1 MSQVDLYL
9 DAAER
14 ANTRRSYASAIQ
26 HFEVEWEGLLPA
38 TIDSIARYLAVYAES
53 LSLNTLKHRLAAL
66 SRWHQ
71 DHGFPDPTKALKI
84 RQVLK
89 GIRTLHPAQEKRAK
103 PLELEILR
111 GVADWLTSATAAA
124 VSRGDSANALRHTRD
139 RALVLLGFWRGFRS
153 DELANLRIE
162 FMEIKPGEG
171 LTCFLPRSKGDRNLE
186 GRSYSCPA
194 LSRLC
199 PVEAVEDWLALSK
212 LTAGPLFRK
221 IDRWG
226 HLSEAELTPSSIIPV
241 LRKLLSQAGVA
252 DADSFSSHSLRR
264 GFAQWAG
271 MSGWDIREL
280 MSYVGWRDV
289 KAAMRYLD
297 GADASLKIRFERGLL
312 PAPSVGTV
320 PSPTVVPQLP
330 PVATPPLTLIEVST
344 SLSPFSGPGRGLAR
358 VQRLIVETC
367 LARYQVHKLDSA
379 GTVCRYRISVPE
391 PSRELL
397 DDHLYNLLDD
407 MHQVAD
413 SNQFFLEA
421 TCRNPATGDHWD

>member
-1 MSQVDLYL
+1 MNQIDDYL
-9 DAAER
+9 NAANRE
-14 ANTRRSYASAIQ
+14 NTRRSYVSAIQ
-26 HFEVEWEGLLPA
+26 HFEVEWGGFLPA
-38 TIDSIARYLAVYAES
+38 TVDAILRYLTDHART
-53 LSLNTLKHRLAAL
+53 LSLNTLRHRLAAL
-66 SRWHQ
+66 SRWHH
-71 DHGFPDPTKALKI
+71 DHGFPDPTKAHKV

-103 PLELEILR
+103 PLELMVLQQIS
-111 GVADWLTSATAAA
+111 DWLEDGIEVATERKD
-124 VSRGDSANALRHTRD
+124 RGCVLRHTRD

-153 DELANLRIE
+153 DELVNLRAE
-162 FMEIKPGEG
+162 NIKITPGEG
-171 LTCFLPRSKGDRNLE
+171 LTCYLARSKGDRQLE
-186 GRSYSCPA
+186 GREFSCPA

-199 PVEAVEDWLALSK
+199 PVTAVQAWLAASRLSE
-212 LTAGPLFRK
+212 GPLFSG
-221 IDRWG
+221 INRWG
-226 HLSEAELTPSSIIPV
+226 QLSGKPMQPSSIIPL
-241 LRKLLSQAGVA
+241 LRNLLTSAGVDRA
-252 DADSFSSHSLRR
+252 EDYSSHSLRR
-264 GFAQWAG
+264 GFADWART
-271 MSGWDIREL
+271 SGWDIQEL